1 MWLEFFCWWCWVI
14 SIYSIQTGPVIKQQV
29 FYIDDSLMKR
39 PRDFN
44 VPYAFLFSFAVSAQ
58 TFVVFWS
65 LFSCDFS
72 LYASVC
78 SVPAVISRFSLFKVF
93 LNRSVKE
100 VLISSNSFSS
110 TSSLRASSTSA
121 SIRLNLIC

>member
-78 SVPAVISRFSLFKVF
+78 SVPAVISTPAAILSQCLFPASAFLLLDASVSDFF
-93 LNRSVKE
+93 LNP
-100 VLISSNSFSS
+100 LQQFQQ
-110 TSSLRASSTSA
+110 LD
-121 SIRLNLIC
+121 